1 MSYKVSYTGSDIDSI
16 LQKAQSFEVS
26 NEAWTVIP
34 STVTTLELSKLFR
47 VGNYIYSGTVKFP
60 TMDKLY
66 GITSDTYS
74 GKSIATSS
82 MIFVRYLNNNYY
94 QYLHLDGIA
103 DQHKK
108 ELIIVWIRQTDYTYI
123 PKFFFLDEEFTNRMG
138 FATNIINDIGNVKFD
153 KQIRYFTSDKSFEY
167 YDERSNKYISFLSNA
182 LPTSIYGTVTDIFN
196 YVDSHIIDA
205 DFTGHMNNST
215 IHTTVTE
222 KASWDVMEHEDNAK
236 TAAAAVQTEIE
247 EDYLP
252 NKMEAPKYNLIA
264 ANKTVELVGQD
275 LSIHSKDNN
284 RHPSSTQKASW
295 DSKADGNHTHTKA
308 QITIDA
314 SNVTGTFTADQIVED
329 AKERQVTV
337 ANQTALLALTKTS
350 VQNGDW
356 VLLNDTNYPLYYV
369 VIDDTKLGTMD
380 AFQQLTSP
388 NIEDKSWAAVQN
400 KPTTFEELGITDA
413 MPNSDTDDLID
424 NLNNGKATVTSGIEE
439 LKTVGA
445 KYTGEMQDKSQMME
459 TMIDLIDAK
468 MQVIS
473 EVLSGM

>member
-1 MSYKVSYTGSDIDSI
+1 MSYKVSYKGSDIDSI
-16 LQKAQSFEVS
+16 LQKARSFEVS

-34 STVTTLELSKLFR
+34 NTVTTLELSKLFR

-74 GKSIATSS
+74 GKSIATSL

-94 QYLHLDGIA
+94 QYLHLGGIA

-108 ELIIVWIRQTDYTYI
+108 ELIIVWIRQADYTYS

-138 FATNIINDIGNVKFD
+138 FATNITNDIGNVKFD
-153 KQIRYFTSDKSFEY
+153 KQIRYFTSDDSFEY
-167 YDERSNKYISFLSNA
+167 YDERSNKYVSFLNDV
-182 LPTSIYGTVTDIFN
+182 LPTAIYGTVTDVFN
-196 YVDSHIIDA
+196 YIDSHITDA

-215 IHTTVTE
+215 IHTIVTE
-222 KASWDVMEHEDNAK
+222 KASWDSKEHEDTAK
-236 TAAAAVQTEIE
+236 TAASEVQSDIE
-247 EDYLP
+247 NTYLP
-252 NKMEAPKYNLIA
+252 NIMKTPKANIA
-264 ANKTVELVGQD
+264 AASSTVSSTD
-275 LSIHSKDNN
+275 DNLTSHKSDTVK
-284 RHPSSTQKASW
+284 HPSATQKASW
-295 DSKADGNHTHTKA
+295 DSKADANHTHTKA

-314 SNVTGTFTADQIVED
+314 SNVTGIFTADQIVED

-337 ANQTALLALTKTS
+337 ANQTALLALTKTN

-356 VLLNDTNYPLYYV
+356 VLLNDANYPLYYV

-380 AFQQLTSP
+380 AFQQLTSSD
-388 NIEDKSWAAVQN
+388 IEDKSWAAVQN

-413 MPNSDTDDLID
+413 MPNSDTDSLID
-424 NLNNGKATVTSGIEE
+424 NLNNGKAVVTSGIET

>member
-26 NEAWTVIP
+26 NEAWIVIP

-108 ELIIVWIRQTDYTYI
+108 ELVIVWVRQTDYTYS

-138 FATNIINDIGNVKFD
+138 FATNITNDIGNVKFD

-182 LPTSIYGTVTDIFN
+182 LPTNIYGTVTDIFN

-205 DFTGHMNNST
+205 DFTNHMNDST
-215 IHTTVTE
+215 IHTTSTE
-222 KASWDVMEHEDNAK
+222 KAKWNAMEHEDDAK
-236 TAAAAVQTEIE
+236 AAASKVQTDMPEYLDQIME
-247 EDYLP
+247 EP
-252 NKMEAPKYNLIA
+252 TNNIA
-264 ANKTVELVGQD
+264 AAQQTITDTDQNLTTHANDTTK
-275 LSIHSKDNN
+275 
-284 RHPSSTQKASW
+284 HPSATQKSSW

-314 SNVTGTFTADQIVED
+314 SNVTGTFTADQIAED

-350 VQNGDW
+350 AQNGDW
-356 VLLNDTNYPLYYV
+356 VLLNDANYPLYYV

-388 NIEDKSWAAVQN
+388 DIEDKSWSAVQN
-400 KPTTFEELGITDA
+400 KPTTFEELSITDA
-413 MPNSDTDDLID
+413 MSNSDTDSLID
-424 NLNNGKATVTSGIEE
+424 DLNSGKATVTSGIET
-439 LKTVGA
+439 LKTASA

>member
-1 MSYKVSYTGSDIDSI
+1 MSYKVSYKGSDIDSI
-16 LQKAQSFEVS
+16 LQKARSFEVS

-34 STVTTLELSKLFR
+34 NTVTTLELSKLFR

-66 GITSDTYS
+66 GISSDTYS
-74 GKSIATSS
+74 GKSIATSL

-94 QYLHLDGIA
+94 QYLHLGGIA

-108 ELIIVWIRQTDYTYI
+108 ELVIVWIRQADYTYS

-138 FATNIINDIGNVKFD
+138 FATNITNDIGNVKFD
-153 KQIRYFTSDKSFEY
+153 KQIRYFTSDDSFEY
-167 YDERSNKYISFLSNA
+167 YDERSNKYVSFLNDV
-182 LPTSIYGTVTDIFN
+182 LPTTIYGTVTDIFN
-196 YVDSHIIDA
+196 YIDSHITDA
-205 DFTGHMNNST
+205 DFTGHMNNSA

-222 KASWDVMEHEDNAK
+222 KASWDSKEHEDTAK
-236 TAAAAVQTEIE
+236 TDASKVQTDIE
-247 EDYLP
+247 NTYLP
-252 NKMEAPKYNLIA
+252 NIMKTPKANLA
-264 ANKTVELVGQD
+264 AASSTVSSTNDKLTSHKADTV
-275 LSIHSKDNN
+275 K
-284 RHPSSTQKASW
+284 HPSATQKASW
-295 DSKADGNHTHTKA
+295 DSKADTNHTHTKA

-356 VLLNDTNYPLYYV
+356 VLLNDANYPLYYV

-380 AFQQLTSP
+380 AFQQLTSSD
-388 NIEDKSWAAVQN
+388 IEDKSWAAVQN

-413 MPNSDTDDLID
+413 MPNSDTDSLI
-424 NLNNGKATVTSGIEE
+424 NTLNTDKTTATSGIET
-439 LKTVGA
+439 LKTIGA

>member
-1 MSYKVSYTGSDIDSI
+1 MSYKVSYKGSDIDSI
-16 LQKAQSFEVS
+16 LQKARSFEVS

-34 STVTTLELSKLFR
+34 NTVTTLELSKLFR

-74 GKSIATSS
+74 GKSIATSL

-94 QYLHLDGIA
+94 QYLHLGGIA
-103 DQHKK
+103 DQYKK
-108 ELIIVWIRQTDYTYI
+108 ELIIVWIRQTDYTYS

-138 FATNIINDIGNVKFD
+138 FATNITNDIGNVKFD
-153 KQIRYFTSDKSFEY
+153 KQIRYFTSDDSFEY
-167 YDERSNKYISFLSNA
+167 YDERSNKYISFLNDV
-182 LPTSIYGTVTDIFN
+182 LPTTIYGTVTNIFN
-196 YVDSHIIDA
+196 YIDSHITDA
-205 DFTGHMNNST
+205 DFTGHMNNNT

-222 KASWDVMEHEDNAK
+222 KASWDSKEHEDTAK
-236 TAAAAVQTEIE
+236 TAAASIQTEIE
-247 EDYLP
+247 NTYLP
-252 NKMEAPKYNLIA
+252 NIMKTPKANIA
-264 ANKTVELVGQD
+264 AASSTVSSTDANLTNHKNDTV
-275 LSIHSKDNN
+275 K
-284 RHPSSTQKASW
+284 HPSAAQKSSW
-295 DSKADGNHTHTKA
+295 DSKADANHTHTKA

-337 ANQTALLALTKTS
+337 ANQTALLALTKTN

-356 VLLNDTNYPLYYV
+356 VLLNDANYPLYYV

-388 NIEDKSWAAVQN
+388 DIEDKSWTAVQN

-413 MPNSDTDDLID
+413 MPNSDTDTFI
-424 NLNNGKATVTSGIEE
+424 NTLNSEKATATSGIET

>member
-1 MSYKVSYTGSDIDSI
+1 MSYKVSYKGSDIDSI
-16 LQKAQSFEVS
+16 LQKARSFEVS

-34 STVTTLELSKLFR
+34 NTVTTLELSKLFR

-74 GKSIATSS
+74 GKSIATSL

-94 QYLHLDGIA
+94 QYLHLGGIA

-108 ELIIVWIRQTDYTYI
+108 ELIIVWIRQADYTYS

-138 FATNIINDIGNVKFD
+138 FATNITNDIGNVKFD
-153 KQIRYFTSDKSFEY
+153 KQIRYFTSDDSFEY
-167 YDERSNKYISFLSNA
+167 YDERSNKYVSFLNDV
-182 LPTSIYGTVTDIFN
+182 LPTAIYGTVTDVFN
-196 YVDSHIIDA
+196 YIDSHITDA

-215 IHTTVTE
+215 IHTIVTE
-222 KASWDVMEHEDNAK
+222 KASWDSKEHEDTAK
-236 TAAAAVQTEIE
+236 TAASEVQSDIE
-247 EDYLP
+247 NTYLP
-252 NKMEAPKYNLIA
+252 NIMKTPKANIA
-264 ANKTVELVGQD
+264 AASSTVSSTD
-275 LSIHSKDNN
+275 DNLTSHKSDTVK
-284 RHPSSTQKASW
+284 HPSATQKASW
-295 DSKADGNHTHTKA
+295 DSKADANHTHTKA

-314 SNVTGTFTADQIVED
+314 SNVTGIFTADQIVED

-337 ANQTALLALTKTS
+337 ANQTALLALTKTN

-356 VLLNDTNYPLYYV
+356 VLLNDANYPLYYV

-388 NIEDKSWAAVQN
+388 DIEDKSWTAVQN

-413 MPNSDTDDLID
+413 MPNSDTDSLID
-424 NLNNGKATVTSGIEE
+424 NLNNGKAVVTSGIET

>member
-26 NEAWTVIP
+26 NEAWIVIP

-108 ELIIVWIRQTDYTYI
+108 ELVIVWVCQTDYTYS

-167 YDERSNKYISFLSNA
+167 YDERSNKYISFLSNT
-182 LPTSIYGTVTDIFN
+182 LPTNIYGTVTDIFN

-205 DFTGHMNNST
+205 DFPGHMNDSM
-215 IHTTVTE
+215 IHTTSTE
-222 KASWDVMEHEDNAK
+222 KAKWDAMEHEDDAK
-236 TAAAAVQTEIE
+236 VAASKVQTDMPEYLDQIMEEPTNNIAAAQQTIT
-247 EDYLP
+247 DTDQNLTTHANDTTKHP
-252 NKMEAPKYNLIA
+252 NA
-264 ANKTVELVGQD
+264 
-275 LSIHSKDNN
+275 
-284 RHPSSTQKASW
+284 TQKSSW
-295 DSKADGNHTHTKA
+295 DSKADKNHTHTKA

-314 SNVTGTFTADQIVED
+314 SNVTGTFTADQIAED

-356 VLLNDTNYPLYYV
+356 VLLNDANYPLYYV

-388 NIEDKSWAAVQN
+388 DIEDKSWSAVQN

-413 MPNSDTDDLID
+413 VSNSDTDSLID
-424 NLNNGKATVTSGIEE
+424 DLNSGKATVTSGIEA
-439 LKTVGA
+439 LKTAGA

>member
-66 GITSDTYS
+66 SITSDTYS
-74 GKSIATSS
+74 GKSIATSL

-108 ELIIVWIRQTDYTYI
+108 ELVIVWIRQTDYTYS

-138 FATNIINDIGNVKFD
+138 FATNITNDIGNVKFD

-167 YDERSNKYISFLSNA
+167 YNEHSNKYISFLSNA

-205 DFTGHMNNST
+205 DFTGHMNNSM
-215 IHTTVTE
+215 IHTTSTE
-222 KASWDVMEHEDNAK
+222 KAKWDAMEHEDDAK
-236 TAAAAVQTEIE
+236 AAASKVQSDIPEYLDQIME
-247 EDYLP
+247 EPTNNMVAAQQTITDTDQ
-252 NKMEAPKYNLIA
+252 NLTTH
-264 ANKTVELVGQD
+264 ANDTTK
-275 LSIHSKDNN
+275 
-284 RHPSSTQKASW
+284 HPSATQKSSW
-295 DSKADGNHTHTKA
+295 DSKADANHTHTKA

-314 SNVTGTFTADQIVED
+314 SNVTGTFTANQIAED

-356 VLLNDTNYPLYYV
+356 LLLNDANYPLYYV

-388 NIEDKSWAAVQN
+388 DIEDKSWSAVQD

-413 MPNSDTDDLID
+413 MSNSDTDSLID
-424 NLNNGKATVTSGIEE
+424 DLNSGKATVTSDIET
-439 LKTVGA
+439 LKTASA

>member
-1 MSYKVSYTGSDIDSI
+1 MSYKVSYKGSDIDSI
-16 LQKAQSFEVS
+16 LQKARSFEVS

-34 STVTTLELSKLFR
+34 NTVTTLELSKLFR
-47 VGNYIYSGTVKFP
+47 VSNYIYSGTVKFP

-66 GITSDTYS
+66 GIASDTYS
-74 GKSIATSS
+74 GKSIATSL

-94 QYLHLDGIA
+94 QYLHLGGIA

-108 ELIIVWIRQTDYTYI
+108 ELIIVWIRQADYTYS

-138 FATNIINDIGNVKFD
+138 FATNITNDIGNVKFD
-153 KQIRYFTSDKSFEY
+153 KQIRYFTSDDSFEY
-167 YDERSNKYISFLSNA
+167 YDERSNKYVSFLNDV
-182 LPTSIYGTVTDIFN
+182 LPTTIYGTVTDIFN
-196 YVDSHIIDA
+196 YIDSHITDA
-205 DFTGHMNNST
+205 DFTSHMNNST

-222 KASWDVMEHEDNAK
+222 KASWDSKEHEDTAK
-236 TAAAAVQTEIE
+236 TAASEVQSDIE
-247 EDYLP
+247 NTYLP
-252 NKMEAPKYNLIA
+252 NIMKTPKANIA
-264 ANKTVELVGQD
+264 AASSTVSSTD
-275 LSIHSKDNN
+275 DNLTSHKSDTVK
-284 RHPSSTQKASW
+284 HPSATQKASW
-295 DSKADGNHTHTKA
+295 DSKADANHTHTKA

-314 SNVTGTFTADQIVED
+314 SNVTGAFTADQIVED

-337 ANQTALLALTKTS
+337 ANQTALLALTKTN

-356 VLLNDTNYPLYYV
+356 VLLNDANYPLYYV

-388 NIEDKSWAAVQN
+388 DIEDKSWTAVQN

-413 MPNSDTDDLID
+413 MPNSGTDSLID
-424 NLNNGKATVTSGIEE
+424 NLNAAKTATTSGIET

>member
-1 MSYKVSYTGSDIDSI
+1 MSYKVSYKGSDIDSI
-16 LQKAQSFEVS
+16 LQKARSFEVS

-34 STVTTLELSKLFR
+34 NTVTTLELSKLFR

-66 GITSDTYS
+66 GISSDTYS
-74 GKSIATSS
+74 GKSIATSL

-108 ELIIVWIRQTDYTYI
+108 ELIIVWIRQADYTYS

-138 FATNIINDIGNVKFD
+138 FATNITNDIGNVKFD
-153 KQIRYFTSDKSFEY
+153 KQIRYFTSDDSFEY
-167 YDERSNKYISFLSNA
+167 YDERSNKYVSFLNDV
-182 LPTSIYGTVTDIFN
+182 LPTTIYGTVTDIFN
-196 YVDSHIIDA
+196 YIDSHITDA

-222 KASWDVMEHEDNAK
+222 KASWDSKEHEDTAK
-236 TAAAAVQTEIE
+236 TDASKVQTDIE
-247 EDYLP
+247 NTYLP
-252 NKMEAPKYNLIA
+252 NIMKTPKANIA
-264 ANKTVELVGQD
+264 AASSTVSSTNDKLTSHKADTV
-275 LSIHSKDNN
+275 K
-284 RHPSSTQKASW
+284 HPSATQKASW
-295 DSKADGNHTHTKA
+295 DSKADTNHTHTKA

-314 SNVTGTFTADQIVED
+314 SNVTGTFTADQIAED

-356 VLLNDTNYPLYYV
+356 VLLNDANYPLYYV

-380 AFQQLTSP
+380 AFQQLTSSD
-388 NIEDKSWAAVQN
+388 IEDKSWTAVQK

-413 MPNSDTDDLID
+413 MPNSDTDSLI
-424 NLNNGKATVTSGIEE
+424 NTLNTDKTTATSGIET
-439 LKTVGA
+439 LKTIGA